1 MKTTLYMMKETSP
14 YLLGLVIVTEQNRCV
29 VIDGGR
35 PEDMPLLR
43 ELVAGRP
50 IEAWLLTH
58 PHTDHI
64 SGLLSE
70 LEKNGGADFDI
81 RRVYHHFPDY
91 DAWLSRADEA
101 PDRDYFLEELN
112 EALPDFNRLKGK
124 LGARLMTLEE
134 GDCFSV
140 DELSFEV
147 LYTAREGLF
156 ANPMN
161 DASTVFKITTPRK
174 TLLIM
179 GDLGPDAGD
188 ILYRESRHKL
198 KSDIVQMAHHGH
210 MNPSMEVYAAIAPEA
225 CLWSAP
231 LWLYNEPEVPHYLAD
246 TEKLTRMKRL
256 RMHGSA
262 VTRAWMDIL
271 GVKKHYVSGEG
282 TQTVEL

>member
-1 MKTTLYMMKETSP
+1 MQTTMYMLKETSP
-14 YLLGLVIVTEQNRCV
+14 YLLGLVIVTEQNNCII
-29 VIDGGR
+29 IDGGR
-35 PEDMPLLR
+35 PDDMPLLK
-43 ELVAGRP
+43 EYVGGRTVDG
-50 IEAWLLTH
+50 WFLTH

-64 SGLLSE
+64 SGFISE
-70 LEKNGGADFDI
+70 MEKNGGADFDI

-91 DAWLSRADEA
+91 DAWLARADEA

-112 EALPDFNRLKGK
+112 ETLPDFNRVKHLFADK
-124 LGARLMTLEE
+124 LCVVEQGERIV
-134 GDCFSV
+134 V
-140 DELSFEV
+140 DELTIDV
-147 LYTAREGLF
+147 LYTAHDGLF

-188 ILYRESRHKL
+188 VLYRESRHQL

-231 LWLYNEPEVPHYLAD
+231 LWLYNEPEVPNYLAD

-262 VTRAWMDIL
+262 VTRQWMELL
-271 GVKKHYVSGEG
+271 GVKTHYVSGEG
-282 TQTVEL
+282 TQTILL